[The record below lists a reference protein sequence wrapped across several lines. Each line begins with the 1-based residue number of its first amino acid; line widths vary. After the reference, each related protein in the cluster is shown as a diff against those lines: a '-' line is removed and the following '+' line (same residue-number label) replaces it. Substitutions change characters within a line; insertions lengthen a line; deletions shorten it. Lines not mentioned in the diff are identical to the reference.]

1 MGRKTDKI
9 RNECYFI
16 KKRQLFQPTVQE
28 VQGPLGSVMKMVL
41 WKGEEERDHIVRQE
55 ARD

>member
-16 KKRQLFQPTVQE
+16 KKRQLFYPTVQE
-28 VQGPLGSVMKMVL
+28 VQSPLGSVMKMVL